1 MNAEMTRA
9 SDRMATPMTYCVL
22 SARPQAFVEAVVAG
36 RCCIEGGLPLG
47 LGGAEAVATI
57 MPTVT
62 SMTES
67 CKADRVMAVTTSVST
82 PG

>member
-1 MNAEMTRA
+1 
-9 SDRMATPMTYCVL
+9 L

-36 RCCIEGGLPLG
+36 RCCIEGGLPFG

-57 MPTVT
+57 IPKVT

-67 CKADRVMAVTTSVST
+67 CKADRAMAVTTSVST